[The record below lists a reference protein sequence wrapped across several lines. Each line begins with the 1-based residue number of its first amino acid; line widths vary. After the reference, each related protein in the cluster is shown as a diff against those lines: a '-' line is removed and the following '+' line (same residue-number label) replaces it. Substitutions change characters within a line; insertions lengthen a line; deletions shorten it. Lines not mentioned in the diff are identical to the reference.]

1 MRRRLNGTGRSRIDH
16 QHARVALR
24 EAEGGDRP
32 IVEVAL
38 DLTGYGFPDDARV
51 RVEAWRDRAV
61 QRWDWGAAGAP
72 LSPPEDERRL
82 TLPDSA
88 QFRVIVVASDGSG
101 LLFGHAPNIRPLLPR
116 RSLLPVRESADLGD
130 EVWRVDFGDG
140 MDQPELLINPD
151 VEGISEIVRGDEAF
165 RSLVMPN
172 VLRTILRHIVFVERG
187 EPNDDEGPW
196 RGWFGIA
203 RSLLP
208 DEPPRPLRDNADETE
223 KAAASRWIDGVVE
236 VFADDRVA
244 AAKTYNAVFHGRRS

>member
-1 MRRRLNGTGRSRIDH
+1 MRRRLNGTDRSRIDQ
-16 QHARVALR
+16 QHARVSLR
-24 EAEGGDRP
+24 EAEGGERR
-32 IVEVAL
+32 IVDVTLELA
-38 DLTGYGFPDDARV
+38 GYGFPDDARV

-88 QFRVIVVASDGSG
+88 QFRVIVVAGDGSG
-101 LLFGHAPNIRPLLPR
+101 LLYGHAPNIRPVLPR

-140 MDQPELLINPD
+140 MDQPELLINPN

-165 RSLVMPN
+165 RSLVMPD
-172 VLRTILRHIVFVERG
+172 VLRTILRHIVLIVRDD
-187 EPNDDEGPW
+187 PDDDEGRW
-196 RGWFGIA
+196 DGWFDIA
-203 RSLLP
+203 RHLLP
-208 DEPPRPLRDNADETE
+208 DEPPQPLRDDADDAE
-223 KAAASRWIDGVVE
+223 KAAASRWIDRVVE

-244 AAKTYNAVFHGRRS
+244 AAKTYNSVFHGRRS